1 MARQTINYTFEQDGR
16 DKGKCF
22 VITEMPAL
30 QAERWAMRA
39 LLALM
44 RSNPELPEGTELSG
58 MAGLASAGL
67 KALASIRWEDAEPL
81 MDEMLSCV
89 KLMPDI
95 NRPAVVRPLIDGDIE
110 EISTLLELRKQIWG
124 LHTAFFTGGT
134 RSRE

>member
-1 MARQTINYTFEQDGR
+1 MARQIVNYTVEQDGR
-16 DKGKCF
+16 DKGKIF

-67 KALASIRWEDAEPL
+67 KALSSIKWEDAEPL

-124 LHTAFFTGGT
+124 LHTAFFTGGGQ
-134 RSRE
+134 SRG

>member
-1 MARQTINYTFEQDGR
+1 MARQIVNYTVEQDGR
-16 DKGKCF
+16 DKGKIF

-67 KALASIRWEDAEPL
+67 KALASIRWED
-81 MDEMLSCV
+81 
-89 KLMPDI
+89 
-95 NRPAVVRPLIDGDIE
+95 
-110 EISTLLELRKQIWG
+110 
-124 LHTAFFTGGT
+124 
-134 RSRE
+134 

>member
-1 MARQTINYTFEQDGR
+1 MARQVINYTVEQDGR

-44 RSNPELPEGTELSG
+44 RSDPELPEGTELSG

-81 MDEMLSCV
+81 MDEMLS
-89 KLMPDI
+89 
-95 NRPAVVRPLIDGDIE
+95 
-110 EISTLLELRKQIWG
+110 
-124 LHTAFFTGGT
+124 
-134 RSRE
+134 